1 MKSEQSQSTP
11 VYVDKMNSLEK
22 RAASS
27 LSSIYALRMLGLF
40 MIFPVFSL
48 YGQQLEGNTPFLIG
62 FAIGAYGLTQAIFQI
77 PFGMLSDKLGRK
89 PVIIAGML
97 IFAIGSVIAAQA
109 DSIYGVIIGRI
120 VQGSGAVAAAVM
132 ALAAD
137 LTREEHRLKIMASI
151 GMSIGFSFA
160 IAMVLGSI
168 LNDIIGVNGIFW
180 LTSVFALLGVVVT
193 IFWVPNAPQTFH
205 RETEPVPAQF
215 RNILKDHQLLRLDV
229 GILILHMVLTATFI
243 VIPMALT
250 NEQLVN
256 LPASEH
262 WKIYLPVML
271 LAMAIMVPFII
282 IAESKRRM
290 KEVFVGAI
298 AIVALSELGF
308 WTFNDSLY
316 GLIFFIL
323 TFFVAFNVL
332 EASLPSLVAKMSPTE
347 AKGTAMGVYS
357 TSQFLGAFLGGII
370 GGKLLG
376 MYGINGV
383 FLFAMLA
390 MIVWF
395 FIALTMKSPRYL
407 STFVVKLSN
416 ITADDI
422 DHVTAGL
429 TAIRGVAEAVV
440 ISGDGV
446 AYLKV
451 ELHALD
457 KASLKEFS
465 NMHSQQETK
474 QESKQ

>member
-48 YGQQLEGNTPFLIG
+48 YGQELDGNTPFLIG

-77 PFGMLSDKLGRK
+77 PFGMLSDKIGRK

-151 GMSIGFSFA
+151 GMSIGFAFA
-160 IAMVLGSI
+160 VAMVLGSI

-180 LTSVFALLGVVVT
+180 LTAVFAVLGVVVT

-215 RNILKDHQLLRLDV
+215 KNILKDHQLLRLDA

-308 WTFNDSLY
+308 WAFNDSLY
-316 GLIFFIL
+316 GLVFFIL
-323 TFFVAFNVL
+323 TFFAAFNVL

-395 FIALTMKSPRYL
+395 FIALTMKTPRYL
-407 STFVVKLSN
+407 STFVVKLSDVK
-416 ITADDI
+416 AEDI
-422 DHVTAGL
+422 VHVTAGL

-440 ISGDGV
+440 IPEDGA

-457 KASLKEFS
+457 KVGLHDFS
-465 NMHSQQETK
+465 KYYSQEMSQGDE
-474 QESKQ
+474 